1 MMDSQDQRRDPGRGR
16 WARRLGVLGFAVTLA
31 MGAAP
36 AQAQLAAGGGPI
48 SYSADNLEYQNDNRV
63 MILSGNVDL
72 VQRCAR
78 MQSNKLTLFFGGQAQ
93 GAAPSAGFAAGDIER
108 IIAEG
113 DVHFVRA
120 DQKAR
125 GDRAVYETTTDAV
138 TFTGNVVL
146 SSAENVT
153 RGEVMVLQVGTGRT
167 TLAPDAKTG
176 QRVQGVFR
184 PKDDSAPAPQPAPA
198 AQC

>member
-1 MMDSQDQRRDPGRGR
+1 MKHSHG
-16 WARRLGVLGFAVTLA
+16 RLGIGLLALAVL
-31 MGAAP
+31 AATP
-36 AQAQLAAGGGPI
+36 AHAQLAAGGGPI

-63 MILSGNVDL
+63 MILTGNVDL

-78 MQSNKLTLFFGGQAQ
+78 MQSSKLTLVFGSAAN
-93 GAAPSAGFAAGDIER
+93 GAAPGAGFAAGDIER
-108 IIAEG
+108 IVAEG

-120 DQKAR
+120 DQRAR
-125 GDRAVYETTTDAV
+125 GDRAVYETATDAV

-153 RGEVMVLQVGTGRT
+153 RGEVLVLEVGSGRT

-184 PKDDSAPAPQPAPA
+184 PKDDAAPA
-198 AQC
+198 APKAAPATQC

>member
-1 MMDSQDQRRDPGRGR
+1 MKHSHGQ
-16 WARRLGVLGFAVTLA
+16 LGIGLLALAVL
-31 MGAAP
+31 AATP
-36 AQAQLAAGGGPI
+36 AHAQLAAGGGPI

-63 MILSGNVDL
+63 MILTGNVDL

-78 MQSNKLTLFFGGQAQ
+78 MQSNKLTLVFGGQAN
-93 GAAPSAGFAAGDIER
+93 GAPASAGFAAGDIER
-108 IIAEG
+108 IVAEG

-125 GDRAVYETTTDAV
+125 GDKAVYETSTDAV

-153 RGEVMVLQVGTGRT
+153 RGEVLVLEVGSGRT

-176 QRVQGVFR
+176 HRVQGVFR
-184 PKDDSAPAPQPAPA
+184 PKDDAAPAPAPAPA
-198 AQC
+198 TQC

>member
-1 MMDSQDQRRDPGRGR
+1 MMKTRKHQRASRSG
-16 WARRLGVLGFAVTLA
+16 AFALA
-31 MGAAP
+31 ALSAFSLAP
-36 AQAQLAAGGGPI
+36 TAAQAQLASGGGPI
-48 SYSADNLEYQNDNRV
+48 SYSADNLEYQNENRL
-63 MILSGNVDL
+63 MILTGNVDL

-78 MQSNKLTLFFGGQAQ
+78 MQSNKLTLLFGGQAK
-93 GAAPSAGFAAGDIER
+93 GAAPGAGFAAGDIER

-125 GDRAVYETTTDAV
+125 GDKAVYETATDAV

-153 RGEVMVLQVGTGRT
+153 RGETLVLEIGSGRT
-167 TLAPDAKTG
+167 TLAPNAKTG